1 MLQITG
7 NLLNMGKQFC
17 LLLKQSNL
25 FSLLTHLLKTTLY
38 LKHFHNRHAF

>member
-25 FSLLTHLLKTTLY
+25 LSPLTHLFKTTPYFKTLS
-38 LKHFHNRHAF
+38 